1 MQEEIRVAY
10 GKAVRAIRQNKKI
23 SQEETRTIYADL
35 HRTYIS
41 DIELGKRNVSLENID
56 LINQTFTNEKVKYK
70 NPYEGMYSMYNAAAV
85 MALAKYYH
93 IDYSYVQKVFES
105 ALNQREEMKNLT

>member
-10 GKAVRAIRQNKKI
+10 GKAVRVIRQDKKI
-23 SQEETRTIYADL
+23 SQEELGDLCGL

-56 LINQTFTNEKVKYK
+56 KIANALQVKK
-70 NPYEGMYSMYNAAAV
+70 SELFIEVEQYEG
-85 MALAKYYH
+85 
-93 IDYSYVQKVFES
+93 I
-105 ALNQREEMKNLT
+105 

>member
-10 GKAVRAIRQNKKI
+10 GKAVRAIRQDKKI
-23 SQEETRTIYADL
+23 SQEELGDLCGL

-56 LINQTFTNEKVKYK
+56 KIAHALQVKK
-70 NPYEGMYSMYNAAAV
+70 SELFIEVEQYEC
-85 MALAKYYH
+85 
-93 IDYSYVQKVFES
+93 I
-105 ALNQREEMKNLT
+105 